1 MIDRIFVSLFL
12 TALICCGFSEVV
24 VAQKNNTESPHYWI
38 EAGINSSFKHTYYPA
53 TDFSQPLPNVN
64 YALGYPFGI
73 TEKQRLS
80 WQAEGG
86 YTFKCNN
93 NMSMECGAG
102 VLSMRKIRSA
112 GKDSVREY
120 YDTSGL
126 IYPYKSLINE
136 SDFFLLFN
144 IRYGWKK
151 FRLSY
156 GFTLPALSIR
166 HIKSENLFSE
176 DKSTSV
182 NSLFQM
188 KFPTM
193 LFRGGIGYCVSKRI
207 EFKFMYILCTNDELL
222 YKYNY
227 NIGIRYSFI

>member
-1 MIDRIFVSLFL
+1 MINRLFALSFL
-12 TALICCGFSEVV
+12 TALICCGVSEVV
-24 VAQKNNTESPHYWI
+24 VAQKNNTETLHWWI
-38 EAGINSSFKHTYYPA
+38 EGGINSSFKKTYAPGLPPG
-53 TDFSQPLPNVN
+53 QPNPYSLNSIN
-64 YALGYPFGI
+64 LPFGVN
-73 TEKQRLS
+73 EQQNLS

-86 YTFKCNN
+86 YTFKCNK
-93 NMSMECGAG
+93 NMSLECGAG
-102 VLSMRKIRSA
+102 VLSMRKTRTA

-120 YDTSGL
+120 YDTTGF
-126 IYPYKSLINE
+126 IYPYKSQTNE
-136 SDFFLLFN
+136 SDLFLLLN
-144 IRYGWKK
+144 VRYGWKK
-151 FRLSY
+151 FRLTY
-156 GFTLPALSIR
+156 GFAWPVLSIR
-166 HIKSENLFSE
+166 HIKSENILSE
-176 DKSTSV
+176 EKNTSV